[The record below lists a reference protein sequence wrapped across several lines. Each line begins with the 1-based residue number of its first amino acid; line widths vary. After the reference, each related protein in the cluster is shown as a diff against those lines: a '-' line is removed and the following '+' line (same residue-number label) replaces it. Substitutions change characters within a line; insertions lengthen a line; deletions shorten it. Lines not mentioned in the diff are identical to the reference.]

1 MQDRFNSAVLQS
13 ADPCF
18 SFPRTFLNLES
29 YFEDME
35 GVDRDMHGAHMITT
49 SGFDNYHVSH
59 VELFNVGQPRLA
71 RYPIHWHHAGY
82 VGALGGYADP
92 SSVESLSIHDSF
104 R

>member
-1 MQDRFNSAVLQS
+1 
-13 ADPCF
+13 
-18 SFPRTFLNLES
+18 
-29 YFEDME
+29 ME

-82 VGALGGYADP
+82 VGDRDAESADDDAVRDVD
-92 SSVESLSIHDSF
+92 VESDWRDRDADGNDDGTSGTTTML
-104 R
+104 RRPR